1 MGNKPATLMQ
11 GPIDKPISDLTQEE
25 MEHRQL
31 EYLKVYG
38 YQGKP
43 GNFVYFLQHYVKIIE
58 PKTLMQAGGLVQFEC
73 WPHLMRLTRDLLDDK
88 ILSVVILKSRQI
100 GVSWLLA
107 SWALWNAMVNM
118 GDMTMLFSK
127 GQDESVA
134 LLDKCRKIY
143 YNLPPFLKHEKVDP
157 DSTEAMGFPK
167 MQSLIKAFVS
177 TPSAGV
183 GFNAARL
190 ICDEWEQ
197 HPYAAENYTNAKPT
211 IDAGAKFVGCF
222 TCDKTKADSLART
235 IFKGARSG
243 SNNFTAHFFGY
254 KCRPGRDDA
263 WYERTKMSVPEEE
276 LEGLSRDL
284 YMQGNYPANE
294 QQALEPA
301 KTLAAFDPDVVEQM
315 KERCTAPVKVKAD
328 GVDIGICHI
337 YQAPAVGEFYVAG
350 TDTSHGTGKDF
361 SVTAIM
367 NVKTGAVVAD
377 ILDNRL
383 RPEDLAYH
391 SVRLLEF
398 YKRPVWWIEDNDWG
412 GVTILKALALN
423 YPNLGYRDK
432 DGMKCGWHTDNK
444 SREQLWGELIPA
456 FNNWQ
461 IMIFNYQGLLQFR
474 DCIRDYEKG
483 RIEAAQGK
491 NDDYPMAVGIC
502 VVKRKEVNLATNWN
516 IKPIETLHFPGK
528 GSRRFLGRRHDE
540 LHRR

>member
-1 MGNKPATLMQ
+1 MPNKKPAVMS
-11 GPIDKPISDLTQEE
+11 GPIDKAISEMTDEE
-25 MEHRQL
+25 KEYRQL
-31 EYLKVYG
+31 EHIKVYG
-38 YQGKP
+38 CDGKP
-43 GNFVYFLQHYVKIIE
+43 GNFLYFLDEYVKIIE
-58 PKTLMQAGGLVQFEC
+58 PKTLMQAGGLVKFQT
-73 WPHLMRLTRDLLDDK
+73 WPHLMRLTRDLLDDQ

-107 SWALWNAMVNM
+107 AWTLWNAMTKM

-143 YNLPPFLKHEKVDP
+143 LNLPPFLKHEKVDP
-157 DSTEAMGFPK
+157 DSTEAMGFPI

-197 HPYAAENYTNAKPT
+197 HPYASENYTNAKPT

-222 TCDKTKADSLART
+222 TIDKTKTDSLART
-235 IFKGARSG
+235 IFKGARG
-243 SNNFTAHFFGY
+243 GRNNFKAHFFGY

-263 WYERTKMSVPEEE
+263 WYEKVRLSVPEEE

-284 YMQGNYPANE
+284 YMQGNYPATE
-294 QQALEPA
+294 QEALEPA
-301 KTLAAFDPDVVEQM
+301 KTLRAFDPTVVEAM
-315 KERCTAPVKVKAD
+315 RERCCAPVKIQAD
-328 GVDIGICHI
+328 GVDTGICHI
-337 YQAPAVGEFYVAG
+337 YQGPMIGDFYVAG
-350 TDTSHGTGKDF
+350 TDTSHGTGKDY

-367 NVKTGAVVAD
+367 NVKTGVIVAD

-383 RPEDLAYH
+383 RPEELAYH
-391 SVRLLEF
+391 SVKLLEF
-398 YKRPVWWIEDNDWG
+398 YRNPMWWIEDNDWG
-412 GVTILKALALN
+412 GVTISKALSLGYRN
-423 YPNLGYRDK
+423 MGYRDK

-444 SREQLWGELIPA
+444 SREELWGKLIPA
-456 FNNWQ
+456 FNNCQ
-461 IMIFNYQGLLQFR
+461 VTVFSYQGLMQFR

-502 VVKRKEVNLATNWN
+502 VVKCEEINVLANWRP
-516 IKPIETLHFPGK
+516 KPIQTFHFGPRADNYDPALHM
-528 GSRRFLGRRHDE
+528 RR
-540 LHRR
+540 